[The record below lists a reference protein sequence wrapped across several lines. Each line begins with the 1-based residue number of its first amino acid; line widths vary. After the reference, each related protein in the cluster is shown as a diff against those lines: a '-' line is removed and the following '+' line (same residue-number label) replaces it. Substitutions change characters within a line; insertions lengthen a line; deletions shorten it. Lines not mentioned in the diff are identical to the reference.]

1 MPSPPRSSTQ
11 RRWSMRP
18 LISPLAAC
26 VAVLALLAGCASSQ
40 QAAKDVRPT
49 VAPVTDPPARNTAL
63 TVGRGSPKPTPYAAE
78 PEKRTVYFA
87 FGEAAIDEDGGEVLR
102 QNAQKLKEDSQLV
115 VTLVGHTDNLGSPA
129 YNLAV
134 ADKRVEAVSE
144 RLRSL
149 GVARTQIRRLPV
161 GSEHSSKIRC
171 DGETCRRAMRRVEL
185 VYERR

>member
-1 MPSPPRSSTQ
+1 MLSLR
-11 RRWSMRP
+11 
-18 LISPLAAC
+18 C
-26 VAVLALLAGCASSQ
+26 VLAVSAGLLVLLAGCANTD
-40 QAAKDVRPT
+40 QAIHESRPAAS
-49 VAPVTDPPARNTAL
+49 VVTDQPTRSTTL
-63 TVGRGSPKPTPYAAE
+63 TVGRGSLKPTPFAGE
-78 PEKRTVYFA
+78 PDKRTVYFA
-87 FGEAAIDEDGGEVLR
+87 FGEAAIDEEGGEVLR

-149 GVARTQIRRLPV
+149 GVARSQIRRLPV

-171 DGETCRRAMRRVEL
+171 DGEACRRTMRRVEL
-185 VYERR
+185 VYDRR